1 MAEGSQVADATAD
14 AAGETAGTDG
24 GGAETGAGGAETGAG
39 GAETGGTETGGAET
53 GGAETGGADKG
64 QGWLRRLFRYC
75 WRYRGDVL
83 LALGASLAG
92 MAVMALVPLVPKL
105 IIDDVIVRHER
116 SLAPWATLLI
126 VAALVVYVL
135 TYVRRF
141 YGGRLAL
148 DVQHALRT
156 DMYASI
162 TRLDGR
168 RQDNLSTGQV
178 IGRGTSDLQ
187 LIQGLLFMV
196 PMLIGNILLFLV
208 SLVVMAVLSPL
219 LTVVALAVAPA
230 LWILAS
236 RSRTRLF
243 PATWYAQG
251 QAAAVAGVV
260 DGAVTGVRVVKG
272 FGQEAQETDK
282 LREAGR
288 RLFAA
293 RLRTVRLNS
302 RYTPALQAVP
312 ALGQVAMLALGG
324 WMATR
329 GQISLGTFVAFST
342 YLAQLVG
349 PVRMLTMVLTIGQQ
363 ARAGVERVFELID
376 TEPVIH
382 ERPDARELP
391 EDAPATVE
399 FDRVSFGYD
408 PERPVLSEV
417 SLRIEPGE
425 TLAVVGAS
433 GSGKSTLS
441 MLLPRFYDVS
451 SGAVRIGG
459 HDVRELTYDSLRGAI
474 GLVPEDSFLFSDTV
488 RANLAYGL
496 PDASE
501 ERIRA
506 AARAA
511 QADGFISALPDGY
524 DTEVGEQ
531 GLTLSGGQ
539 RQRLALARAILTDP
553 RLLILDDATSAVDAR
568 VEHEIHEALRGVM
581 AGRTTLLI
589 AHRPSTLALAD
600 RIAVMERG
608 RVVDVGTDAELR
620 ARSALYRNLLTED
633 AAPDVPAVPSAPA
646 VPDVPAVPSAPATPA
661 APGGDG
667 AARTAAP
674 AAGNGSRPWA
684 GADGPAH
691 AEPRGGGAHAAGFAG
706 AFGGEAAASGLAE
719 PCLEEEP
726 SADGDRPARGRE
738 GCSRPAA
745 GPRARGGDDPAHAS
759 GEADGDG
766 VASEPWIR
774 PAGDGADG
782 AVQAGGARPRYG
794 DAPGHAAADAAG
806 PDAGRPSRRGGD
818 GAAPEPWARPDDGEG
833 RCRPHGGDD
842 PDHARAG
849 DGDGAGFAGVSSG
862 GPGARPGGAGAARG
876 RQVTPEL
883 WVRPA
888 GDGRK
893 AGAPAVAAVAG
904 PGMAGALSGM
914 PATPELL
921 AKVAA
926 LPPATDTPDIDEEA
940 ATRAEE
946 TYGLRRLLRG
956 FGAPLALAL
965 LLVALDALA
974 GLLLPV
980 LIRHGIDQGV
990 QRLAL
995 GAVWTASGLALLV
1008 VLAQWAVQV
1017 GETRLT
1023 GRTGERVLY
1032 ALRVKIFAQ
1041 LQRLGLDYYERE
1053 LTGKIM
1059 TRMTTDVDALSTFLQ
1074 TGLVTA
1080 VVSLLTFFGILV
1092 ALLVIDVQLALVVF
1106 LTLPPLI
1113 IGTVLFRRR
1122 SVKAY
1127 QLARERVSVVNADLQ
1142 ESVAGLRIV
1151 QAFRRERSGRERF
1164 AARSDAYRQARLR
1177 GQRLISV
1184 YFPFVQLLSS
1194 VASALVLIVGAGRV
1208 GDGTLT
1214 TGALVAYLLY
1224 IDLFFAPVQQ
1234 LSQVFDGYQQAT
1246 VSLGRIQELLRE
1258 PTTTPVADA
1267 PREVG
1272 AMRGE
1277 IAFEDVRFRYGDG
1290 EEALAGISLTIP
1302 AGQTVAFVGETGAG
1316 KSTLVKLVAR
1326 FYDPTGGAVR
1336 VDGADLRELDLTEY
1350 RGHLGVVPQEP
1361 YLFAGTV
1368 RDAIAYGRPDASD
1381 AEVEAAARAVGAH
1394 EMVASLDG
1402 GYLHEVA
1409 ERGRNLSAG
1418 QRQLIALAR
1427 AELVDPDI
1435 LLLDEATAALDLA
1448 TEALVNQATDRLTG
1462 RRTTLV
1468 VAHRLTT
1475 AARADRV
1482 VVLDHGRVVEDGTH
1496 EELVAR
1502 DGRYATLW
1510 RTFMGETAPAVA

>member
-1 MAEGSQVADATAD
+1 MAGVAADVAD
-14 AAGETAGTDG
+14 ETD
-24 GGAETGAGGAETGAG
+24 ETGKKDAGGPDAG
-39 GAETGGTETGGAET
+39 R
-53 GGAETGGADKG
+53 
-64 QGWLRRLFRYC
+64 GWVRRLFGYC
-75 WRYRGDVL
+75 WQYRSDVL

-105 IIDDVIVRHER
+105 IIDDVIVKHDR
-116 SLAPWATLLI
+116 SLAPWAALLI

-156 DMYASI
+156 EMFAAI
-162 TRLDGR
+162 ARFDGR
-168 RQDNLSTGQV
+168 RQDKLSTGQI
-178 IGRGTSDLQ
+178 IGRATSDLQ
-187 LIQGLLFMV
+187 LIQGVLFMV
-196 PMLIGNILLFLV
+196 PMMIGNILLFLV

-236 RSRTRLF
+236 RSRIRLF

-282 LREAGR
+282 LRGVGR

-329 GQISLGTFVAFST
+329 GQITLGTFVAFST

-349 PVRMLTMVLTIGQQ
+349 PVRMLTMLLTIGQQ

-376 TEPVIH
+376 TEPVID

-553 RLLILDDATSAVDAR
+553 RLLVLDDATSAVDAR

-608 RVVDVGTDAELR
+608 RVVDVGTDKELR
-620 ARSALYRNLLTED
+620 ARSAVYRRLLTD
-633 AAPDVPAVPSAPA
+633 DTASVAAR
-646 VPDVPAVPSAPATPA
+646 
-661 APGGDG
+661 GGDDAEHAVG
-667 AARTAAP
+667 L
-674 AAGNGSRPWA
+674 AGG
-684 GADGPAH
+684 
-691 AEPRGGGAHAAGFAG
+691 
-706 AFGGEAAASGLAE
+706 FGGEAAATALVE
-719 PCLEEEP
+719 PCPCLDGEP
-726 SADGDRPARGRE
+726 RE
-738 GCSRPAA
+738 GGDHAAELRP
-745 GPRARGGDDPAHAS
+745 RGGDDPEH
-759 GEADGDG
+759 ADGC
-766 VASEPWIR
+766 P
-774 PAGDGADG
+774 
-782 AVQAGGARPRYG
+782 
-794 DAPGHAAADAAG
+794 
-806 PDAGRPSRRGGD
+806 
-818 GAAPEPWARPDDGEG
+818 
-833 RCRPHGGDD
+833 
-842 PDHARAG
+842 
-849 DGDGAGFAGVSSG
+849 
-862 GPGARPGGAGAARG
+862 RPGG
-876 RQVTPEL
+876 VTPKL
-883 WVRPA
+883 WVRPD

-893 AGAPAVAAVAG
+893 DGTAVGTGAVAG
-904 PGMAGALSGM
+904 GPGLAGALSGM

-926 LPPATDTPDIDEEA
+926 LPPATDTPDIDEERA
-940 ATRAEE
+940 ARPEE
-946 TYGLRRLLRG
+946 SYGLRRLLRG
-956 FGAPLALAL
+956 FGGPLAVAL
-965 LLVALDALA
+965 LLVAVDAIA

-990 QRLAL
+990 QRLSL
-995 GAVWTASGLALLV
+995 GAVWAASGLALLV
-1008 VLAQWAVQV
+1008 VLVQWAAQI
-1017 GETRLT
+1017 GETQMT

-1092 ALLVIDVQLALVVF
+1092 ALLIIDVELALVVF

-1113 IGTVLFRRR
+1113 IGTVVFRRR

-1127 QLARERVSVVNADLQ
+1127 ELARERVSVVNADLQ

-1164 AARSDAYRQARLR
+1164 AERSDAYRQARVR

-1208 GDGTLT
+1208 QDGTLT
-1214 TGALVAYLLY
+1214 AGALVAYLLY

-1258 PTTTPVADA
+1258 PTSTPVTDT
-1267 PREVG
+1267 PREVR

-1277 IAFEDVRFRYGDG
+1277 IDFDEVRFRYGDG

-1336 VDGADLRELDLTEY
+1336 VDGVDLREFDLTEY

-1368 RDAIAYGRPDASD
+1368 RDAIAYGRPGASD

-1394 EMVASLDG
+1394 DMVASLDG
-1402 GYLHEVA
+1402 GYLHEVS

-1427 AELVDPDI
+1427 AELVNPDI

-1502 DGRYATLW
+1502 DGRYAALW
-1510 RTFMGETAPAVA
+1510 RTFMGETAPATV